1 MEPQPFYRRSLQA
14 YLSWQK
20 QVKSWIDD
28 SAMSPDDRARAHFA
42 FALLN
47 DAVSPTNTLL
57 NPLAIK
63 EIFNSGGNSL
73 VRGISHLVD
82 DLLHNDG
89 LPRQVTKQAFE
100 VGKTVATTTGAV
112 VFRNEL
118 LELIQYKPMSEK
130 QYSKPLLV
138 VPPQINKYYIFDL
151 SPHNS
156 FVQYALK
163 NGLQTF
169 MISWRNPDVR
179 HREWGLS
186 TYVEAVEEAM
196 NVCRA
201 ITGAREVNLMGACA
215 GGLTI
220 AALQGHLQAKR
231 QLRRVSSAT
240 YLVSLLD
247 SQMDSPATLFADE
260 QTLEA
265 AKRKSYQKGVLEGR
279 DMAKVFA
286 WMRPNDLIWS
296 YFVNNYLLGKEP
308 PAFDILY
315 WNNDNTR
322 LPAAFHGDLLDFF
335 KHNPLSHPGGLEV
348 CGTPIDLQK
357 VTVDSFSVAGIN
369 DHITP
374 WDAVYRSTLLL
385 GGERRFVLSNS
396 GHVQSILNPPSN
408 PKANYVESA
417 KLSSDPRAWYYD
429 AKQVDGSWW
438 SQWLEWIQQRSGAQ
452 KETHMPLGNQNY
464 PRRRQHPVPTCVCAD
479 VQPTTA
485 DAGRGLTRPLRRLD
499 ENPRPDSRMCLAVV
513 QSQRRT
519 ERLHHG
525 SCQRDGH
532 QPRQSLLPL
541 SRQGTADS
549 RVVRAFPDRA
559 GAAAR
564 PTRRCGTG
572 TRRLLAVPALDRRTA
587 GALPVSVPGPVE
599 PRRAPAETGQGHTQ
613 FAQCAEAHTGFIAGA
628 VEGSRAVGQ

>member
-1 MEPQPFYRRSLQA
+1 MRDKPAKGSMPAPASFINAQSAVTGLRGSDLLSTLRNVAAHGLRNPVHSARHALRLGGQLGRVLLGETLHPTNPDDKRFADPTWQLNPFYRRSLQA

-20 QVKSWIDD
+20 EVRQWIDEGG
-28 SAMSPDDRARAHFA
+28 MSPDDQARAHFA
-42 FALLN
+42 FSLLN
-47 DAVSPTNTLL
+47 DAVSPSNTLL

-63 EIFNSGGNSL
+63 ELFNSGGSSL
-73 VRGISHLVD
+73 IRGISHLVD

-89 LPRQVTKQAFE
+89 LPRQVTPHAFE
-100 VGKTVATTTGAV
+100 VGKTLASTPGAV

-130 QYSKPLLV
+130 QYATPLLI
-138 VPPQINKYYIFDL
+138 VPPQINKFYIFDL
-151 SPHNS
+151 SPSNS

-163 NGLQTF
+163 NGLQVF
-169 MISWRNPDVR
+169 IISWRNPDVR

-186 TYVEAVEEAM
+186 SYVEATEEAM

-215 GGLTI
+215 GGMTI

-231 QLRRVSSAT
+231 QLRRVASAT

-247 SQMDSPATLFADE
+247 SEVESPATLFIDE

-265 AKRKSYQKGVLEGR
+265 AKRRSYQKGTLDGR
-279 DMAKVFA
+279 DMARVFA
-286 WMRPNDLIWS
+286 WMRPNDLIWT

-315 WNNDNTR
+315 WNNDCTR
-322 LPAAFHGDLLDFF
+322 LPAAYHGDLLDFF
-335 KHNPLSHPGGLEV
+335 KHNPLTRPGALEV

-396 GHVQSILNPPSN
+396 GHVQSILNPPGN
-408 PKANYVESA
+408 PKANYIENP

-429 AKQVDGSWW
+429 AKHIEGSWW
-438 SQWLEWIQQRSGAQ
+438 TQWLGWIQERSGAQ
-452 KETHMPLGNQNY
+452 HETLMTLGNAKY
-464 PRRRQHPVPTCVCAD
+464 
-479 VQPTTA
+479 
-485 DAGRGLTRPLRRLD
+485 
-499 ENPRPDSRMCLAVV
+499 
-513 QSQRRT
+513 
-519 ERLHHG
+519 
-525 SCQRDGH
+525 
-532 QPRQSLLPL
+532 
-541 SRQGTADS
+541 
-549 RVVRAFPDRA
+549 
-559 GAAAR
+559 
-564 PTRRCGTG
+564 
-572 TRRLLAVPALDRRTA
+572 PALEA
-587 GALPVSVPGPVE
+587 APGNYV
-599 PRRAPAETGQGHTQ
+599 RVR
-613 FAQCAEAHTGFIAGA
+613 
-628 VEGSRAVGQ
+628 

>member
-1 MEPQPFYRRSLQA
+1 MREKPATGVVPSPAVFINAQSAIAGLRGRDLLSTLRSVAAHGLRNPLHSARHALTLGGQLGRVLLGETLHPTNPQDSRFADPAWSLNPFYRRSLQA
-14 YLSWQK
+14 YLAWQK
-20 QVKSWIDD
+20 QVKSWIDEGD
-28 SAMSPDDRARAHFA
+28 MSPEDRARAHFA
-42 FALLN
+42 FTLLN
-47 DAVSPTNTLL
+47 DAVAPSNTLL
-57 NPLAIK
+57 NPLAVK
-63 EIFNSGGNSL
+63 ELFNSGGQSL
-73 VRGISHLVD
+73 VRGLSHLFD

-89 LPRQVTKQAFE
+89 LPRQVTRQAFE

-112 VFRNEL
+112 VFRNEMF
-118 LELIQYKPMSEK
+118 ELIQYKSMSEK
-130 QYSKPLLV
+130 QYAKPLLV

-151 SPHNS
+151 SPQNS

-163 NGLQTF
+163 NSLQTF

-186 TYVEAVEEAM
+186 SYVEAVEEAM
-196 NVCRA
+196 NICRA

-231 QLRRVSSAT
+231 QLRRVASAT

-247 SQMDSPATLFADE
+247 SQIDTPATLFADE

-265 AKRKSYQKGVLEGR
+265 AKRRSYQRGVLDGR
-279 DMAKVFA
+279 DMARVFA

-322 LPAAFHGDLLDFF
+322 LPAALHGDLLDFF
-335 KHNPLSHPGGLEV
+335 KHNPLTHAGGLEV

-357 VTVDSFSVAGIN
+357 VNVDSFSVAGMN

-408 PKANYVESA
+408 PKAAYVENA
-417 KLSSDPRAWYYD
+417 RLSSDPRAWYYD
-429 AKQVDGSWW
+429 ARHVEGSWW
-438 SQWLEWIQQRSGAQ
+438 PQWLEWVAQRSGALH
-452 KETHMPLGNQNY
+452 EPRTTLGSPNY
-464 PRRRQHPVPTCVCAD
+464 PPMEAAP
-479 VQPTTA
+479 
-485 DAGRGLTRPLRRLD
+485 
-499 ENPRPDSRMCLAVV
+499 
-513 QSQRRT
+513 
-519 ERLHHG
+519 
-525 SCQRDGH
+525 
-532 QPRQSLLPL
+532 
-541 SRQGTADS
+541 GTY
-549 RVVRAFPDRA
+549 VHVR
-559 GAAAR
+559 
-564 PTRRCGTG
+564 
-572 TRRLLAVPALDRRTA
+572 
-587 GALPVSVPGPVE
+587 
-599 PRRAPAETGQGHTQ
+599 
-613 FAQCAEAHTGFIAGA
+613 
-628 VEGSRAVGQ
+628 

>member
-1 MEPQPFYRRSLQA
+1 MRDKPAREYSPTPAAFINAQSAITGLRGRDLFSTLRSVAAHGLRNPVHTARHALKLGGQLGRVLLGETLHPTNPHDNRFADPAWSLNPFYRRSLQA

-20 QVKSWIDD
+20 QVRNWIDE
-28 SAMSPDDRARAHFA
+28 SNMSPDDRARAHFA

-47 DAVSPTNTLL
+47 DAMAPSNSLL

-82 DLLHNDG
+82 DFLHNDG

-100 VGKTVATTTGAV
+100 VGKTVATTTGSV

-118 LELIQYKPMSEK
+118 LELIQYKSMSEK

-156 FVQYALK
+156 FVQFALK

-240 YLVSLLD
+240 YLVSMLD
-247 SQMDSPATLFADE
+247 SQMDTPATLFADE

-265 AKRKSYQKGVLEGR
+265 AKRRSYQKGVLDGR

-315 WNNDNTR
+315 WNNDSTR
-322 LPAAFHGDLLDFF
+322 LPAALHGDLLDFF

-385 GGERRFVLSNS
+385 GGERRFLLANS

-408 PKANYVESA
+408 PKANFVEST

-438 SQWLEWIQQRSGAQ
+438 TQWLGWIQERSGAL
-452 KETHMPLGNQNY
+452 KETRMTLGNPNY
-464 PRRRQHPVPTCVCAD
+464 PPMEAAP
-479 VQPTTA
+479 
-485 DAGRGLTRPLRRLD
+485 
-499 ENPRPDSRMCLAVV
+499 
-513 QSQRRT
+513 
-519 ERLHHG
+519 
-525 SCQRDGH
+525 
-532 QPRQSLLPL
+532 
-541 SRQGTADS
+541 GTYV
-549 RVVRAFPDRA
+549 RVR
-559 GAAAR
+559 
-564 PTRRCGTG
+564 
-572 TRRLLAVPALDRRTA
+572 
-587 GALPVSVPGPVE
+587 
-599 PRRAPAETGQGHTQ
+599 
-613 FAQCAEAHTGFIAGA
+613 
-628 VEGSRAVGQ
+628 

>member
-1 MEPQPFYRRSLQA
+1 MRDKPARESLPTPAAFINAQSAITGLRGRDLMSTLRSVAAHGLRNPLHSARHALKLGGQLGRVLLGETLHPTNPRDSRFSDPAWSLNPFYRRSLQA

-20 QVKSWIDD
+20 QVNCWIDESD
-28 SAMSPDDRARAHFA
+28 MTPDDRARAHFV

-47 DAVSPTNTLL
+47 DAVSPSNTLL

-100 VGKTVATTTGAV
+100 VGKTVATTTGSV

-118 LELIQYKPMSEK
+118 LELIQYRPMSEK
-130 QYSKPLLV
+130 QYARPLLV

-151 SPHNS
+151 SPSNS
-156 FVQYALK
+156 FVQFALK

-186 TYVEAVEEAM
+186 SYVEAAEEAM

-231 QLRRVSSAT
+231 QMRRVSSAT

-247 SQMDSPATLFADE
+247 SQLDSPATLFVDE

-265 AKRKSYQKGVLEGR
+265 SKRRSYQKGVLDGR

-315 WNNDNTR
+315 WNNDTTR
-322 LPAAFHGDLLDFF
+322 LPAALHGDLLDFF
-335 KHNPLSHPGGLEV
+335 KHNPLGHPGGLEV

-385 GGERRFVLSNS
+385 GGERRFVLANS

-408 PKANYVESA
+408 PKANFVEST

-438 SQWLEWIQQRSGAQ
+438 PQWLAWIQERSGAQ
-452 KETHMPLGNQNY
+452 KDTHMALGNQNY
-464 PRRRQHPVPTCVCAD
+464 PPMEAAP
-479 VQPTTA
+479 
-485 DAGRGLTRPLRRLD
+485 
-499 ENPRPDSRMCLAVV
+499 
-513 QSQRRT
+513 
-519 ERLHHG
+519 
-525 SCQRDGH
+525 
-532 QPRQSLLPL
+532 
-541 SRQGTADS
+541 GTYV
-549 RVVRAFPDRA
+549 RVR
-559 GAAAR
+559 
-564 PTRRCGTG
+564 
-572 TRRLLAVPALDRRTA
+572 
-587 GALPVSVPGPVE
+587 
-599 PRRAPAETGQGHTQ
+599 
-613 FAQCAEAHTGFIAGA
+613 
-628 VEGSRAVGQ
+628 

>member
-1 MEPQPFYRRSLQA
+1 MREKPATGVVPSPAVFINAQSAIAGLRGRDLLSTLRSVAAHGLRNPLHSAKHALKLGGQLGRVLLGETLHPTNPQDSRFADPAWSLNPFYRRSLQA
-14 YLSWQK
+14 YLAWQK
-20 QVKSWIDD
+20 QVKSWIDEGD
-28 SAMSPDDRARAHFA
+28 MSPEDRARAHFA
-42 FALLN
+42 FTLLN
-47 DAVSPTNTLL
+47 DAVAPSNTLL
-57 NPLAIK
+57 NPLAVK
-63 EIFNSGGNSL
+63 ELFNSGGQSL
-73 VRGISHLVD
+73 VRGLSHLFD

-89 LPRQVTKQAFE
+89 LPRQVTRQAFE
-100 VGKTVATTTGAV
+100 VGKTVATTSGSV
-112 VFRNEL
+112 VFRNEM
-118 LELIQYKPMSEK
+118 LELIQYKSMSEK
-130 QYSKPLLV
+130 QYAKPLLV

-151 SPHNS
+151 SPQNS

-163 NGLQTF
+163 NSLQTF

-186 TYVEAVEEAM
+186 SYVEAVEEAM
-196 NVCRA
+196 NICRA

-231 QLRRVSSAT
+231 QLRRVASAT

-247 SQMDSPATLFADE
+247 SQIETPATLFADE

-265 AKRKSYQKGVLEGR
+265 AKRRSYQQGVLDGR

-322 LPAAFHGDLLDFF
+322 LPAALHGDLLDFF
-335 KHNPLSHPGGLEV
+335 KHNPLIHAGGLEV

-357 VTVDSFSVAGIN
+357 VNVDSFSVAGMN

-408 PKANYVESA
+408 PKAAYVENA

-429 AKQVDGSWW
+429 ARHVDGSWW
-438 SQWLEWIQQRSGAQ
+438 PQWLEWVAQRSGALN
-452 KETHMPLGNQNY
+452 ETRTTLGNPNY
-464 PRRRQHPVPTCVCAD
+464 PPMEAAP
-479 VQPTTA
+479 
-485 DAGRGLTRPLRRLD
+485 
-499 ENPRPDSRMCLAVV
+499 
-513 QSQRRT
+513 
-519 ERLHHG
+519 
-525 SCQRDGH
+525 
-532 QPRQSLLPL
+532 
-541 SRQGTADS
+541 GTY
-549 RVVRAFPDRA
+549 VHVR
-559 GAAAR
+559 
-564 PTRRCGTG
+564 
-572 TRRLLAVPALDRRTA
+572 
-587 GALPVSVPGPVE
+587 
-599 PRRAPAETGQGHTQ
+599 
-613 FAQCAEAHTGFIAGA
+613 
-628 VEGSRAVGQ
+628 

>member
-1 MEPQPFYRRSLQA
+1 MRDKPATGVVPSPAVFINAQSAITGLRGRDLISTLRSVAAHGLRNPIHSARHALKLGGQLGRVLLGETLHPTNPNDSRFADPAWSLNPFYRRSLQA
-14 YLSWQK
+14 YLAWQK
-20 QVKSWIDD
+20 QVKSWIDESD
-28 SAMSPDDRARAHFA
+28 MNPEDRARAHFA
-42 FALLN
+42 FTLLN
-47 DAVSPTNTLL
+47 DAVAPSNTLL
-57 NPLAIK
+57 NPLAVK
-63 EIFNSGGNSL
+63 ELFNSGGHSL
-73 VRGISHLVD
+73 VRGLSHLFD

-100 VGKTVATTTGAV
+100 VGKTVATTTGSV
-112 VFRNEL
+112 VFRNEM

-130 QYSKPLLV
+130 QYAKPLLV

-196 NVCRA
+196 NICRT

-247 SQMDSPATLFADE
+247 SEIETSATLFADE

-265 AKRKSYQKGVLEGR
+265 AKRRSYQKGVLDGR

-335 KHNPLSHPGGLEV
+335 KHNPLTHPGGLEV

-357 VTVDSFSVAGIN
+357 S
-369 DHITP
+369 P
-374 WDAVYRSTLLL
+374 ST
-385 GGERRFVLSNS
+385 
-396 GHVQSILNPPSN
+396 
-408 PKANYVESA
+408 
-417 KLSSDPRAWYYD
+417 
-429 AKQVDGSWW
+429 
-438 SQWLEWIQQRSGAQ
+438 
-452 KETHMPLGNQNY
+452 
-464 PRRRQHPVPTCVCAD
+464 
-479 VQPTTA
+479 
-485 DAGRGLTRPLRRLD
+485 
-499 ENPRPDSRMCLAVV
+499 
-513 QSQRRT
+513 
-519 ERLHHG
+519 
-525 SCQRDGH
+525 
-532 QPRQSLLPL
+532 
-541 SRQGTADS
+541 
-549 RVVRAFPDRA
+549 
-559 GAAAR
+559 
-564 PTRRCGTG
+564 
-572 TRRLLAVPALDRRTA
+572 
-587 GALPVSVPGPVE
+587 VSVS
-599 PRRAPAETGQGHTQ
+599 PA
-613 FAQCAEAHTGFIAGA
+613 
-628 VEGSRAVGQ
+628 